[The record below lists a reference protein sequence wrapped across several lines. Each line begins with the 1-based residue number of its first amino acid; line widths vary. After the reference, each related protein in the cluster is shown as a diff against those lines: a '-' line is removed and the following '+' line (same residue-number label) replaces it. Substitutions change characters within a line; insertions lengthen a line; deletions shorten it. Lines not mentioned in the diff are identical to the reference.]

1 MYRITAILISSFI
14 FSSSL
19 FANESIVKRQEAMQ
33 VVRSVMKILGPMAN
47 GSTEYDA
54 FLAETSLGDM
64 LDAMKPYNSY
74 FPLGSETGNKT
85 QATSKIWETK
95 DDFEKLVDNFI
106 NDIIVA
112 IDSDPEYM
120 ELFTKNFEI
129 ISKNCRSCHMNYR
142 SR

>member
-1 MYRITAILISSFI
+1 MYRVAIIFISLFI

-19 FANESIVKRQEAMQ
+19 LANESIVKRQEAMQ
-33 VVRSVMKILGPMAN
+33 VVRSTMKILGPMAN
-47 GSTEYDA
+47 SSTEHDP
-54 FLAETSLGDM
+54 FLVETTLENM

-74 FPLGSETGNKT
+74 FPSGSEAGNKT
-85 QATSKIWETK
+85 QATAKIWETK

-106 NDIIVA
+106 GA
-112 IDSDPEYM
+112 IASALDSDLEDK
-120 ELFTKNFEI
+120 ELFAKNFEI